1 MNFLNLSL
9 ALGCAAVLIPLVI
22 HIFNRSR
29 FKVVNWGAM
38 HLLESVIR
46 VNRKQ
51 VQLEQLILLLIRCA
65 IPILLA
71 LCLARMVVTDWGP
84 FLHRVVL
91 PLAALAFLIL
101 YALAPK
107 LKLLFGILSPG
118 ACFMFLRRKPASSDR
133 VMRKGRSRLNP
144 WTFPVPPSS

>member
-1 MNFLNLSL
+1 MNFLNVSL
-9 ALGCAAVLIPLVI
+9 ALGGAAVLIPLII

-29 FKVVNWGAM
+29 FKIVNWGAM

-71 LCLARMVVTDWGP
+71 LCLARMVVTD
-84 FLHRVVL
+84 
-91 PLAALAFLIL
+91 
-101 YALAPK
+101 
-107 LKLLFGILSPG
+107 
-118 ACFMFLRRKPASSDR
+118 
-133 VMRKGRSRLNP
+133 
-144 WTFPVPPSS
+144 

>member
-1 MNFLNLSL
+1 MNFLNVSL
-9 ALGCAAVLIPLVI
+9 ALGAAAVLVPLII
-22 HIFNRSR
+22 HLFNRSR

-84 FLHRVVL
+84 FLHRIVL
-91 PLAALAFLIL
+91 PLAALACLIL
-101 YALAPK
+101 FALVPRLKVLCGLLCSACLLYVLAAETGLIGEGYAQK
-107 LKLLFGILSPG
+107 EISSKSMLS
-118 ACFMFLRRKPASSDR
+118 LIHI
-133 VMRKGRSRLNP
+133 
-144 WTFPVPPSS
+144 